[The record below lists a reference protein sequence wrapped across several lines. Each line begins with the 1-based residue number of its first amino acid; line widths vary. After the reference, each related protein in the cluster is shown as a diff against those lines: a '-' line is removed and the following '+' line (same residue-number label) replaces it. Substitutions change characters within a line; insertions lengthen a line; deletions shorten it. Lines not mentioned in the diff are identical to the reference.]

1 MEVVAEEAQMET
13 EESQFMAAEA
23 AAAQMEILLL
33 PQTTPELRCLVGL
46 VVMQLEHQ
54 ADQMEPRPGAA
65 VAQPKAEQKVEMA
78 LGVRQEFGGL
88 HNESLRNHRK
98 WFSH

>member
-1 MEVVAEEAQMET
+1 
-13 EESQFMAAEA
+13 
-23 AAAQMEILLL
+23 
-33 PQTTPELRCLVGL
+33 
-46 VVMQLEHQ
+46 MQLEHQ